1 MKTWIKT
8 SIAAAVAATVG
19 LGATGAM
26 AGGWGGCDGG
36 GRMGK
41 AGWGQMAPE
50 QMKQRME
57 QRADLHLARL
67 ELALALTAEQ
77 KPAWDTFKGAM
88 KQRVEDMSAR
98 METRRTAAA
107 PATAIERLQRMEEM
121 GKLRQAQLAETR
133 KAVEAFYPALSDAQK
148 TVFDAEFQ
156 RMGRKGGHR
165 MGPGGG
171 DGAGAGTGPRG

>member
-19 LGATGAM
+19 LGATGVM

-36 GRMGK
+36 RMGK
-41 AGWGQMAPE
+41 AGWGQKMAPE

-67 ELALALTAEQ
+67 ELALALTPEQ

-88 KQRVEDMSAR
+88 KQRVENMSTHMQA
-98 METRRTAAA
+98 RRTAAA
-107 PATAIERLQRMEEM
+107 PATAVERLQRMEEM
-121 GKLRQAQLAETR
+121 SRLRQAQLAETR

-165 MGPGGG
+165 MAPGGG
-171 DGAGAGTGPRG
+171 GGAGTGPRG